1 VDNRLKDMR
10 LRATFEGNPTAKY
23 VYAEGQFDLIR
34 RNIQPAESWQN
45 PDNSQR
51 MNTFCAVGK
60 DEKEGL
66 LVATQ
71 GLYEYEIYRNDKN
84 TMGITLL
91 RAIGEMGDWFYFPTP
106 NGQMQGEYKYSYCLI
121 PFDTDF
127 SGAVENGYH
136 FTYPK
141 LCALQADKHD
151 GMDELKGINVTTEGT
166 LLTSAVKKAEADN
179 SVVVRMYNPL
189 QDTARIV
196 AKQAFRKTNL
206 AENADENFANECEI
220 SSKKIVTIKF

>member
-1 VDNRLKDMR
+1 
-10 LRATFEGNPTAKY
+10 
-23 VYAEGQFDLIR
+23 
-34 RNIQPAESWQN
+34 
-45 PDNSQR
+45 
-51 MNTFCAVGK
+51 
-60 DEKEGL
+60 
-66 LVATQ
+66 VATQ

-106 NGQMQGEYKYSYCLI
+106 NGQMQGEYEYSYCLI

-127 SGAVENGYH
+127 SGAVENGYY